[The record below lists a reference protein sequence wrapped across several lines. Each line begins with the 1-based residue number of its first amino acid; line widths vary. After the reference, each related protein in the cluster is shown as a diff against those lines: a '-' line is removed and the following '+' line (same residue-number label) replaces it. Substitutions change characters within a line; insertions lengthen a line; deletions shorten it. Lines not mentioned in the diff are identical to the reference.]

1 MDGTAVYN
9 MVSSI
14 FDAMTTQVQDDVD
27 AGKYDTLGIPGVQA
41 DPSSYI
47 YSGTKLNCSLGMAP
61 RLNTFTCGQ
70 FKFRKKVVRLTLFEK
85 YPF

>member
-1 MDGTAVYN
+1 MDGTAVYS

-14 FDAMTTQVQDDVD
+14 FDAMTTQIQDDVD
-27 AGKYDTLGIPGVQA
+27 AGKYDTLGIPGVNL

-47 YSGTKLNCSLGMAP
+47 YSNTKLNCPLGMAP
-61 RLNTFTCGQ
+61 RLSTFTCGQ
-70 FKFRKKVVRLTLFEK
+70 FELRKKFVRLTLFEK